1 MCLKPRII
9 RNPTKRV
16 SRLGGQPLF
25 MEVNC
30 NQCAECKKN
39 IRREWRFR
47 SYHMCDATLKR
58 KGYVLYDTLTY
69 SEEHVPHLSDF
80 YDIKGKNI
88 KDFTCFNCDHWRK
101 FLKNL
106 RRQIEYHC
114 KKLHIVVEIKYFLVS
129 EYGTD
134 ERYTHRPH
142 YHILIFVSSP
152 FLSPI
157 TLSHLIAKCWKYG
170 RTDGI
175 DYDHYRNGELVHPM
189 RYLAE
194 NVFGYDLGFGQ
205 NQDILKVCGYV
216 SKYITKDSTFQN
228 EIDNRVELL
237 KKYIT
242 DEEELKKLF
251 RNINMFHRQ
260 SKGFGRSYVDNLDQE
275 EYDYIF
281 NTGCARIK
289 DKKKVVLTVKLPLY
303 YKRKLFYNC
312 LKDAENK
319 WFWQLN
325 ARGIDYQ
332 QNSMLRS
339 IQRTVDRY
347 KEILANYDCPDVHS
361 YVSRLLGARSLE
373 DFVIYKLFYKGR
385 SRAFSSFHFDKLYQC
400 DTLSDDEYN
409 LYDWINTIIESS
421 FVRTASHFD
430 FFERDVDRD
439 TISFPVAYGNLFDDN
454 PAVEELNYSNY
465 VRQIIFNQNS
475 CRAFNGFD
483 DLDAYF
489 NQLLKPDLKLKQDT
503 FDFIEDL
510 QKRLKIYFNE

>member
-9 RNPTKRV
+9 RNPTRHI

-25 MEVNC
+25 IEVPC
-30 NQCAECKKN
+30 MQCAECKKN
-39 IRREWRFR
+39 ARLQWHFR
-47 SYHMCDATLKR
+47 SYHMCDATLNR

-69 SEEHVPHLSDF
+69 SEEYVPHLSDF

-88 KDFTCFNCDHWRK
+88 KDFTCFNSDHWRN

-106 RRQIEYHC
+106 RRQIEYHH
-114 KKLHIVVEIKYFLVS
+114 KKICTDIEIKYFLTS

-142 YHILIFVSSP
+142 YHILLFVNSP
-152 FLSPI
+152 FLNPI

-170 RTDGI
+170 ITDGI
-175 DYDHYRNGELVHPM
+175 DYPHYKDGKLVSPM

-194 NVFGYDLGFGQ
+194 NVFGYDLGFGVNQ
-205 NQDILKVCGYV
+205 NILKVCGYI
-216 SKYITKDSTFQN
+216 SKYITKDSIFQN
-228 EIDNRVELL
+228 EIDNRVALL
-237 KKYIT
+237 KKHIT
-242 DEEELKKLF
+242 DEEELKKLL

-260 SKGFGRSYVDNLDQE
+260 SQGFGLSYINNLDQE

-281 NTGCARIK
+281 NSGCVRIK
-289 DKKKVVLTVKLPLY
+289 DGDEVVLRLKLPLY

-332 QNSMLRS
+332 QNTMIRS
-339 IQRTVDRY
+339 IQRTIDRY
-347 KEILANYDCPDVHS
+347 QEILANNDSLDVLS
-361 YVSRLLGARSLE
+361 YVSRLLNGRSLE

-385 SRAFSSFHFDKLYQC
+385 SRDFDSFYLYNLRQSRI
-400 DTLSDDEYN
+400 LSDIEYN
-409 LYDWINTIIESS
+409 LCDWIKTIIDCS

-430 FFERDVDRD
+430 YFKRDVDCD
-439 TISFPVAYGNLFDDN
+439 TIFVPIAFGNLFDDN
-454 PAVEELNYSNY
+454 PVVKNINYSKYANE
-465 VRQIIFNQNS
+465 ITFNQNS
-475 CRAFNGFD
+475 CRAFNRFD
-483 DLDAYF
+483 ELDAF
-489 NQLLKPDLKLKQDT
+489 FDVLLEPDRKLKQET

-510 QKRLKIYFNE
+510 QKRLKITFQ